1 MTIEGFAMPAVCFTL
16 QVEPTLL
23 EEYTAAH
30 AAVWPEMLDALR
42 RSGWRDYRL
51 FLRDDGL
58 LVGTLETDDLAAA
71 QAAME
76 QTHVNDRWQRRMARF
91 FPALPDGRPDRGFVV
106 LDEIF
111 HLETQ
116 LEEAGLK
123 GASS

>member
-1 MTIEGFAMPAVCFTL
+1 MPAVCFTL
-16 QVEPTLL
+16 QVEPSLL
-23 EEYTAAH
+23 EEYAAAH
-30 AAVWPEMLDALR
+30 AAVWPEMLEAL
-42 RSGWRDYRL
+42 SGCGWRDYRL

-58 LVGTLETDDLAAA
+58 LVGTLQTDDLASA

-76 QTHVNDRWQRRMARF
+76 RTDVNDRWQRRMARF
-91 FPALPDGRPDRGFVV
+91 FPALPDSRPDRGFVV